1 MLYLKQFFILLFF
14 FQISEYV
21 FGQDE
26 MLPQTYWVYLTD
38 KQHSEYSLDRPHE
51 FLSTRSIEKR
61 KRFNIPMSYSDLPV
75 SEFYIGQIKETG
87 VKIITASS
95 WLNAISI
102 QSSDPEILASI
113 LSLNCVSKIEP
124 VRKMKRQ
131 TEMPMLS
138 IENLKTTETNYYGLA
153 GNQFGMI
160 EGPFLHENGYTGN
173 DMVIAVFDAGF
184 IGVDTGVGFSSVWE
198 KEQILGYW
206 NFPDDN
212 DSVFISSYHGANVFS
227 IMAADVPG
235 VYVGAAPDAKY
246 YLFRTEIVDS
256 EYVAEEHFWLAGAE
270 QADFL
275 GVDIINSSLSYT
287 TFDNPDESHTYSDL
301 DGNTTVITKAA
312 DMAASKGIL
321 VCTAAGNYGSD
332 SWHYIG
338 APADGDSVFAIGSVD
353 GDRQYSSFSSVG
365 PTADGRIKPDIAT
378 QGGNA
383 AVLSSEGYVSIG
395 SGTSYASPL
404 AAGASAILWQAHPD
418 KTNMEIMQALKQS
431 ASIAKTPNNKLGW
444 GIPNL
449 FLADL
454 FLKGFDGQQN
464 DELFTVFPNPVQTNL
479 YLIVY
484 DKITADATIEI
495 FDISGK
501 KILVVQPEYSDTQ
514 INPIIIQNFP
524 QYTASG
530 IYFIRVNTNSK
541 SKTLE
546 ILVANP

>member
-1 MLYLKQFFILLFF
+1 MLYLKQIFFLLFL
-14 FQISEYV
+14 FQISDFV

-38 KQHSEYSLDRPHE
+38 KQHSEFSIDRPNE

-75 SEFYIGQIKETG
+75 SEFYIAQIKETG
-87 VKIITASS
+87 VKIITISR
-95 WLNAISI
+95 WLNAVTI
-102 QSSDPEILASI
+102 QYSDPEILASV
-113 LSLNCVSKIEP
+113 LSLDCVSKIQP
-124 VRKMKRQ
+124 VRKMKRPP
-131 TEMPMLS
+131 EIPLLPM
-138 IENLKTTETNYYGLA
+138 ENLKTSETNYYGLA

-160 EGPFLHENGYTGN
+160 EGPFLHEHGYTGN
-173 DMVIAVFDAGF
+173 DMVIAVLDAGF

-246 YLFRTEIVDS
+246 YLFRTEVADS
-256 EYVAEEHFWLAGAE
+256 EYVAEEHFWLAAAE
-270 QADFL
+270 FADVL

-287 TFDNPDESHTYSDL
+287 TFDNADDDHTYSDL

-321 VCTAAGNYGSD
+321 VCTAAGNYAEGA
-332 SWHYIG
+332 WHYIG

-353 GDRQYSSFSSVG
+353 GDRRYSSFSSVG

-378 QGGNA
+378 QGGSA
-383 AVLSSEGYVSIG
+383 AVLSLEGSVSIG

-431 ASIAKTPNNKLGW
+431 ASIAKNPNNKLGW

-454 FLKGFDGQQN
+454 ILKGFDSQQS

-495 FDISGK
+495 YDSSGK
-501 KILVVQPEYSDTQ
+501 KILSVNPEYSDAE
-514 INPIIIQNFP
+514 INPILIQNFP

-530 IYFIRVNTNSK
+530 IYFIRVITNSK
-541 SKTLE
+541 SQTSE